1 MKAKDRFQFR
11 ASHYKLPSLPI
22 GNVSAI
28 ESNCVPSAMF
38 RDFFEHINQFLH
50 NVEWIEYYLRELHT
64 CPPCIENYSATSAIL
79 FSLLIDLKSPKFI
92 L

>member
-22 GNVSAI
+22 GNVIAF